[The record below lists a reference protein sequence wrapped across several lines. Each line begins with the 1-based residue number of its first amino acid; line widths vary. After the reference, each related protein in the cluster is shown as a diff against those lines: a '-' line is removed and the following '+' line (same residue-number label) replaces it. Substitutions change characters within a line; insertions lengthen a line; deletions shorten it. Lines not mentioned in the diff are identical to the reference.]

1 MTDLMVSSLTD
12 EGGNSELTYELIS
25 VRLVAQMTTSSPP
38 RLLFVVAGTFLV
50 LGLTVG
56 WIFLQRPC
64 GEIDLND
71 PGRLLL
77 EEMAATFRSGARRL
91 LPTAARLREPAVPKK
106 GSPTEEISEVFYP
119 SKKKL
124 G

>member
-1 MTDLMVSSLTD
+1 M
-12 EGGNSELTYELIS
+12 G
-25 VRLVAQMTTSSPP
+25 VRLMAQVTTLSPPP
-38 RLLFVVAGTFLV
+38 RLLFTVAGTLLV

-56 WIFLQRPC
+56 WIFLQRRW

-91 LPTAARLREPAVPKK
+91 LPAAARLCEPAVPKK
-106 GSPTEEISEVFYP
+106 GSPTEEISEIFYQ